1 MNRGFTKEAERVLE
15 NARAEAVAAWQFHVG
30 TEFLLLALVDAQGS
44 AASVLLS
51 DAGVHSEALRKLMIE
66 LVLTDNRDEE
76 VVENPPFS
84 PRARLVLDEAQGFA
98 AKFGAEKAGTE
109 HLLLALLDD
118 RKCVAARLLHTM
130 QVDLRKMTADL
141 LSAMGQEDWLRSQMG
156 RDGQP
161 GQNSYSA
168 IAEFGTDITQRAA
181 EGRLDPVIGREVE
194 TQRIMQILC
203 RRTKNNPVLVGEAGV
218 GKTAVVEGLAQRIS
232 AGQVPEEMRSKRIV
246 SLDIAGMVAG
256 TKYRGEFEERIRRLV
271 DEASADPDLLLFLDE
286 LHTIIGAGGAEGAL
300 DAANI
305 LKPALSRGEIRVI
318 GATTLDEYRKHIE
331 KDPALERRFQPV
343 TVEEPS
349 FEETLRILEGLRESF
364 SSFHEVTYTNE
375 ALSAAIS
382 LSQRYISDRNL
393 PDKAIDLLDEAGAKA
408 HLGSF
413 TFDNDADAKA
423 AAETLRHLTEERE
436 KAVLSGDL
444 ARAAE
449 LSRERR
455 TLEGTARQREMPLR
469 KEGRPV
475 VGEQEI
481 AVVVAEWTGVP
492 AARLA
497 EKEARRLA
505 RLEEDLHKRVI
516 GQDEAVRA
524 VANAIK
530 RGRVGLKNPARPIGS
545 FLFLGPT
552 GVGKTELARAVAATV
567 FGSEE
572 SMVRID
578 MSEYME
584 KHSVSKLIGA
594 PPGYIGHDESG
605 QLSEKVRRHPYSVL
619 LFDEIEK
626 AHPDVFN
633 ILLQVLDEGRITDS
647 QGRRVDFKNTCII
660 MTSNA
665 GAQNIVEP
673 KLLGFGARGNGQ
685 KEYETMKEGVL
696 AEVRRIFRPEFL
708 NRIDE
713 ILVFR
718 QLTEEEV
725 EKIAGLLAR
734 ELEERARKGLGLSLS
749 ISDEARKYI
758 AKKGYS
764 PKYGA
769 RPLRRILQDE
779 VENPLSDLLLAG
791 EVDTANGL
799 AVTEAEGALVIR
811 PVEKNEDTAN
821 GPTVTEADGV
831 PAIGPA

>member
-1 MNRGFTKEAERVLE
+1 MNRGFTKEAEKVLE

-660 MTSNA
+660 MTSKA

>member
-1 MNRGFTKEAERVLE
+1 MKQRFTKEAEKVLA
-15 NARAEAVAAWQFHVG
+15 NAKQEAAAAGQDHIG
-30 TEFLLLALVDAQGS
+30 TEFLLLALLSAEGS

-51 DAGVHSEALRKLMIE
+51 EAGVKPEALRKLIND
-66 LVLTDNRDEE
+66 LVLPEGERRETED
-76 VVENPPFS
+76 PAYS
-84 PRARLVLDEAQGFA
+84 PRAKVILEDAQICA
-98 AKFGAEKAGTE
+98 SRFGGEDTGTE
-109 HLLLALLDD
+109 HLLLAILGD
-118 RKCVAARLLHTM
+118 RHCVAARLLHSM
-130 QVDLRKMTADL
+130 QVDLRQMTADL
-141 LSAMGQEDWLRSQMG
+141 LGAMGQEEWLREQMSRG
-156 RDGQP
+156 GQT
-161 GQNSYSA
+161 GSSTIEEY
-168 IAEFGTDITQRAA
+168 GTDMTRRAY
-181 EGRLDPVIGREVE
+181 EGKMDPVIGRDTEIG
-194 TQRIMQILC
+194 RIMQILC
-203 RRTKNNPVLVGEAGV
+203 RRTKNNPCLVGEAGV

-232 AGQVPEEMRSKRIV
+232 AGEVPEEMRSKRIV
-246 SLDIAGMVAG
+246 SLNLANMVAG
-256 TKYRGEFEERIRRLV
+256 TKYRGEFEERIQRVV
-271 DEASADPDLLLFLDE
+271 DEAAADPNLLLFLDE

-305 LKPALSRGEIRVI
+305 LKPALSRGEIHVI
-318 GATTLDEYRKHIE
+318 GATTLDEYRKRIE

-349 FEETLRILEGLRESF
+349 YEETVRILEGLRPLFEK
-364 SSFHEVTYTNE
+364 HHKVRYADE
-375 ALSAAIS
+375 ALAASVS
-382 LSQRYISDRNL
+382 LSQRYLTDRNL

-408 HLGSF
+408 YLGG
-413 TFDNDADAKA
+413 FDAFDGKNDAKEAVKRQRELADA
-423 AAETLRHLTEERE
+423 RE
-436 KAVLSGDL
+436 KAFLSGDF
-444 ARAAE
+444 AGAAE
-449 LSRERR
+449 LSKELRALTEQNVIQ
-455 TLEGTARQREMPLR
+455 TSPESEMEP
-469 KEGRPV
+469 PV
-475 VGEQEI
+475 LGEQEI
-481 AVVVAEWTGVP
+481 AAVVAEWTGIP

-497 EKEARRLA
+497 EKEARRLS
-505 RLEEDLHKRVI
+505 RLEEELHARVI

-530 RGRVGLKNPARPIGS
+530 RGRVGLKNPKRPIGS

-572 SMVRID
+572 SMIRVD

-594 PPGYIGHDESG
+594 PPGYVGHEESG

-665 GAQNIVEP
+665 GAQSIVEP
-673 KLLGFGARGNGQ
+673 KLLGFGAQTDGQ
-685 KEYETMKEGVL
+685 KAYDKMKDGVL

-718 QLTEEEV
+718 MLEKEEV
-725 EKIAGLLAR
+725 VKIAGLLAA
-734 ELEERARKGLGLSLS
+734 ELENRAKAGLGLSLVIDDS
-749 ISDEARKYI
+749 ARQYI
-758 AKKGYS
+758 AGKGYS

-769 RPLRRILQDE
+769 RPLRRVLQDE
-779 VENPLSDLLLAG
+779 VENPLSDLLLKG
-791 EVDTANGL
+791 
-799 AVTEAEGALVIR
+799 
-811 PVEKNEDTAN
+811 
-821 GPTVTEADGV
+821 EADISDGLLVREEGGKLTIV
-831 PAIGPA
+831 PAGADGQHLSKNF